1 MNSVLL
7 PNHRRKILFVSAF
20 KISTCRFYVK
30 IAAFKTLMNI
40 GEIVEAASD
49 LSKRVRKARIVF
61 KVNDKIYENFLKK
74 VGKSIGNVN

>member
-1 MNSVLL
+1 
-7 PNHRRKILFVSAF
+7 
-20 KISTCRFYVK
+20 
-30 IAAFKTLMNI
+30 MNI

-61 KVNDKIYENFLKK
+61 KVNDKIYENLLKK